1 MSGRDKK
8 GYYHELF
15 LRSRRFL
22 SHRIPR
28 IKLKGTGSRKP
39 TSPETEPNFYLLPY
53 LPPET
58 RESKSGDPNAIA
70 ANALLGPMAG
80 LAGAGVGGGLSSLD
94 RLAQASALPNAA
106 ASLQMQQAN
115 GFGPLGQLSALAAFS
130 AENPVLAAQARA
142 YALALQM
149 PGLGFGG
156 GLNPSA
162 LLNTGLLPPPQ
173 QQQQQQHQLNQLNQQ
188 LLTSRDMAM
197 RIALLRSGQQAGMV
211 ASTDAANTVGAAFAA
226 AAPAAGEFATN
237 NLSNNNSNDNG
248 DDDDD
253 GNAEKPP
260 TPPAAA
266 AV

>member
-1 MSGRDKK
+1 LSGRDKK

-28 IKLKGTGSRKP
+28 TKLKGTGSRKP

-58 RESKSGDPNAIA
+58 RESKSGDPTNNIA

-80 LAGAGVGGGLSSLD
+80 LIGAAGGGGGLSSSLD

-106 ASLQMQQAN
+106 ASLQMQQQPN
-115 GFGPLGQLSALAAFS
+115 GFGPLGHLSALAALS

-149 PGLGFGG
+149 PGLGIGS

-162 LLNTGLLPPPQ
+162 LFNTGLLPPPPPQ
-173 QQQQQQHQLNQLNQQ
+173 QQQVNHP
-188 LLTSRDMAM
+188 LLASRDMAM
-197 RIALLRSGQQAGMV
+197 RIALLRSGQPAGMV
-211 ASTDAANTVGAAFAA
+211 ASTDAANTVGAAAGA
-226 AAPAAGEFATN
+226 SAVGEFATN
-237 NLSNNNSNDNG
+237 NLSNNNSNDNDG
-248 DDDDD
+248 DDD
-253 GNAEKPP
+253 GNAENPP
-260 TPPAAA
+260 SPPAAA